1 MSGDPQYNKDF
12 YAWALHSAKLL
23 RQGKFKEVDVEYM
36 AEELESMGN
45 RDKRELL
52 SELAILIAHLL
63 KWRYQSDRQS
73 NSWKATIKE
82 QRIQV
87 SDLLEESPSLK
98 HELFEKLD
106 HAYEKAVLIAVRET
120 GFPEKVFPG
129 NCPFTL
135 EQCFDREFFPE

>member
-1 MSGDPQYNKDF
+1 MSGDSQYNKDF

-52 SELAILIAHLL
+52 SRLAILIAHLL

-98 HELFEKLD
+98 YELFEKLD

-120 GFPEKVFPG
+120 GFPEKIFPES
-129 NCPFTL
+129 CPFTL